1 MSESKGPA
9 SGLPA
14 RGYKWEDFKPGN
26 EAAVTHGAYATVK
39 LGARVD
45 ELADLIRQYVPAY
58 VPGDEVG
65 LRLLCLGLARLE
77 QSATALET
85 VTAPDAMARLRQD
98 ERGWANTV
106 RRYLND
112 FRLTP
117 ASRERAG
124 VERLVTESGEV
135 ITLRRL
141 VEAADAEV
149 VDEEEAPS

>member
-1 MSESKGPA
+1 LGTEGRQRHGPDCGCTRCRGFEKG
-9 SGLPA
+9 
-14 RGYKWEDFKPGN
+14 N
-26 EAAVTHGAYATVK
+26 AVATKHGAYAVVQ
-39 LGARVD
+39 LGPRVD
-45 ELADLIRQYVPAY
+45 ELTDLIRPHVPGY

-65 LRLLCLGLARLE
+65 LRLLCLSIARLE
-77 QSATALET
+77 RSATALET
-85 VTAPDAMARLRQD
+85 VADPDASARLRQD

-149 VDEEEAPS
+149 VDEEPAS